1 MAISYFV
8 NNLVKKLAKL
18 IYVVRGGATACGFS
32 ELPMELELENQ
43 WLYLSLCQHPRFWLT
58 HIYKKMEHT
67 TEDMFLLL
75 TVPYTICSFVSTLIL
90 LVYVR
95 IIANTSEADY
105 LVH

>member
-32 ELPMELELENQ
+32 KLPMELELENQ

-58 HIYKKMEHT
+58 HMYKKMEHT

-75 TVPYTICSFVSTLIL
+75 TVPSIQFVLIL